1 MSSHPFDFTPLQSYL
16 SQLASFDE
24 TDWHCLEEIA
34 SIKQFDKKEYIQ
46 KAGRPCKTVGFILEG
61 CVRWV
66 KDLNGVE
73 RTFDF
78 AVTNDFVT
86 DYVSIITGKPSEVN
100 IVAIKN
106 TTMICMDA
114 GRLLTLFDKSFAWQK
129 AGRHL
134 AERTACYAM
143 ERLLASYYE
152 TPQMRYEQLMN
163 ADPELFLQIPH
174 HILANYLGMT
184 KETLSRLRNTNR

>member
-1 MSSHPFDFTPLQSYL
+1 MSTYPFDFTPLRSYL

-24 TDWHCLEEIA
+24 SDWYCLEEIA
-34 SIKQFDKKEYIQ
+34 SIKQFHKKEYIQ
-46 KAGRPCKTVGFILEG
+46 KAGRPCRMVGFILGG

-66 KDLNGVE
+66 KDLNGIE

-78 AVTNDFVT
+78 AIANDFVT
-86 DYVSIITGKPSEVN
+86 DYVSIITGKPGEVN
-100 IVAIKN
+100 IVAIKD

-114 GRLLTLFDKSFAWQK
+114 ARLLALFNRSFAWQK

-152 TPQMRYEQLMN
+152 TPQMRYERLM
-163 ADPELFLQIPH
+163 ASSPELFLQIPH
-174 HILANYLGMT
+174 HILANYLGIT